1 MVGEVDRP
9 DIIFAYANV
18 FGKEDENK
26 NFVAFPQNMITNPDK
41 MFETIVEAAT
51 PKSGQIGKALKI
63 EKRILNW
70 VSLVDILDECPRLLS
85 IMCHGK
91 HDCKSGL
98 SEFAFENNEKP
109 YLSDNFDEVRLL
121 ECLQSRK
128 RSYKI
133 DVIVLS
139 TCHSERLGK
148 ILLKCIHPTPAI
160 IAINSQ
166 DQVLEW
172 STIHFNHRFIKSL
185 IDGLSI

>member
-26 NFVAFPQNMITNPDK
+26 NFVAFPQNEITNPDK

-51 PKSGQIGKALKI
+51 PKGGQIGKALKI

-70 VSLVDILDECPRLLS
+70 VSLVDILNESPRLLS
-85 IMCHGK
+85 IMCHGNHK
-91 HDCKSGL
+91 NKNGL
-98 SEFAFENNEKP
+98 SDFEFENNEKP